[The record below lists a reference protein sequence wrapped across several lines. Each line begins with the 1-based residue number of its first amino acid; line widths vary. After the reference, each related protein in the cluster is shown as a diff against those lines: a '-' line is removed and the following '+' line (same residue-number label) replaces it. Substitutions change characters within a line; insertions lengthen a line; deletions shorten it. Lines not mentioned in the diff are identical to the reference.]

1 MTRFNVAYTV
11 SEDEYDDELIR
22 LLEDSSDFL
31 KAYDSLISSANS
43 LIKNDNHEG
52 ALKTIAQ
59 LRDELANADYRLHDV
74 MNMIMQLLKFND
86 DKNKKPENAQVA
98 QPEPTSKPVPVKE
111 APAKDMM
118 EEVRDNIKSLGL
130 QIPEEQLQQMLRKA
144 NDKAS

>member
-11 SEDEYDDELIR
+11 SEDEYDDELVR
-22 LLEDSSDFL
+22 LLKGTGDFL
-31 KAYDSLISSANS
+31 EAYNSLISSASS
-43 LIKNDNHEG
+43 LIESDNHEG

-74 MNMIMQLLKFND
+74 MNMIIQLLKFND
-86 DKNKKPENAQVA
+86 DKSKKPENVQVA
-98 QPEPTSKPVPVKE
+98 QPEPTSKPVPAKE